1 MDQFA
6 AMTTF
11 VRVVET
17 GSLSGAARSSRSS
30 LTSVSRQIAALEAR
44 FGVQLLLRTTR
55 RLSLTDD
62 GRLLYERA
70 KSVLGELKE
79 VELALSSGQRRP
91 AGRLRVSAPTLM
103 GRLLI
108 APLLAEFLRR
118 HPLLSVD
125 LLLVDRTVDLIEE
138 DIHVS
143 LRVGRLPD
151 SQAVVRKLGDLRMI
165 VCASQATCNAAAFR
179 RHQAISARMT
189 AWFSRIRRVRAN
201 GASWKAAR
209 RDAKSGYLPGSG
221 QIASTHWCRR
231 PRKAPALPGC
241 HPGR

>member
-11 VRVVET
+11 VRVVEA
-17 GSLSGAARSSRSS
+17 GSLSEAARSSASS
-30 LTSVSRQIAALEAR
+30 LTSVSRQIAALEAH

-79 VELALSSGQRRP
+79 VELALSSGQRNP

-108 APLLAEFLRR
+108 APLLACSRSIFYW
-118 HPLLSVD
+118 S
-125 LLLVDRTVDLIEE
+125 T
-138 DIHVS
+138 
-143 LRVGRLPD
+143 
-151 SQAVVRKLGDLRMI
+151 
-165 VCASQATCNAAAFR
+165 
-179 RHQAISARMT
+179 ARWT
-189 AWFSRIRRVRAN
+189 
-201 GASWKAAR
+201 
-209 RDAKSGYLPGSG
+209 
-221 QIASTHWCRR
+221 
-231 PRKAPALPGC
+231 
-241 HPGR
+241 